1 MAAEVD
7 NGTHD
12 LQRQSCE
19 VRQCSMSADPD
30 AMEHVTATPTCDELK
45 KALAAKNSEINWTP
59 RNKTAVIVFRGS
71 GSWQSECLEVVH
83 SYLENFGKRDAEEKK
98 EFWDAVKTQ
107 LSNIRACLGIDPPLI
122 TPIDDSLSKNCF
134 HYFQYLKTGEMR
146 N

>member
-19 VRQCSMSADPD
+19 VRQCSMSEDPD
-30 AMEHVTATPTCDELK
+30 ATEHVTATPTCDELK

-71 GSWQSECLEVVH
+71 GSWHWECLEVAH

-98 EFWDAVKTQ
+98 EFWDAVKTE
-107 LSNIRACLGIDPPLI
+107 C
-122 TPIDDSLSKNCF
+122 PISAHVWELT
-134 HYFQYLKTGEMR
+134 HR
-146 N
+146 